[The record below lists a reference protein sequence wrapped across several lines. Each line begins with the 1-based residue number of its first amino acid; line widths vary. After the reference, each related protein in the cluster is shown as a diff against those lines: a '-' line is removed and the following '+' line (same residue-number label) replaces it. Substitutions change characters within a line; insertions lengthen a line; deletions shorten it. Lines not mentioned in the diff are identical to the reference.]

1 MSGSGSTD
9 ETLESESDFK
19 PYDPTQ
25 EAIFPPE
32 LRLNS
37 GQFDKQSLV
46 FQGKKMSWLRP
57 VLLDDLLTLKNAN
70 PGTAKRKLENF
81 NFQFHHRLS
90 KFEVPV
96 VVNLKHIF
104 ELIGIYTTCFL
115 I

>member
-1 MSGSGSTD
+1 MTGNGSTD

-37 GQFDKQSLV
+37 GQFNNQSLV

-70 PGTAKRKLENF
+70 PGNNHPYE
-81 NFQFHHRLS
+81 HLS
-90 KFEVPV
+90 FTLMCNTEALFTYKM
-96 VVNLKHIF
+96 I
-104 ELIGIYTTCFL
+104 
-115 I
+115 

>member
-1 MSGSGSTD
+1 MTGNGSTD

-37 GQFDKQSLV
+37 GQFNNQSLV

-70 PGTAKRKLENF
+70 PGNNHPNEHTSF
-81 NFQFHHRLS
+81 NLIIMY
-90 KFEVPV
+90 
-96 VVNLKHIF
+96 LK
-104 ELIGIYTTCFL
+104 
-115 I
+115 

>member
-1 MSGSGSTD
+1 MTGNGSTD

-37 GQFDKQSLV
+37 GQFNNQSLV

-70 PGTAKRKLENF
+70 PGNNHTNEVLF
-81 NFQFHHRLS
+81 FHQYQYFSIH
-90 KFEVPV
+90 F
-96 VVNLKHIF
+96 
-104 ELIGIYTTCFL
+104 
-115 I
+115 